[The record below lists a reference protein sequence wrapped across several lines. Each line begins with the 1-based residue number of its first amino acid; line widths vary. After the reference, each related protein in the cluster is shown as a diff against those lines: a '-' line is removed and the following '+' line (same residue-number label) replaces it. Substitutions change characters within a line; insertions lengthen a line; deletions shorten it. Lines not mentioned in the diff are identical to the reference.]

1 MKKITS
7 RQHEIIEHTAD
18 IGLRIFGKDLK
29 RLFRSAARGM
39 FSLIARKYVAA
50 KQDKRIVFNIVLSAK
65 TREELLVSWLSEL
78 LTLSDIR
85 NIIFTRVQFEKLTA
99 TKLKARAE
107 AEKMDKKSYKL
118 KTEIKA
124 VTYHQLKLKKKDG
137 CWQAEVFF
145 DV

>member
-1 MKKITS
+1 MKKITP
-7 RQHEIIEHTAD
+7 RQYETIEHTAD
-18 IGLRIFGKDLK
+18 IGLRIFGKDFK
-29 RLFRSAARGM
+29 CLFRSAARGK
-39 FSLIARKYVAA
+39 FSLIACKYVAA
-50 KQDKRIVFNIVLSAK
+50 KQDKRIVCKIVLSAK
-65 TREELLVSWLSEL
+65 NREELLVSWLSEL

-99 TKLKARAE
+99 TTLKARAE
-107 AEKMDKKSYKL
+107 AEKMDKNIYRV

-124 VTYHQLKLKKKDG
+124 VTYHQLKLEKKDG